1 MDFWSLI
8 SIAVTIGLT
17 KAARTST
24 NKLLF
29 LIKSEDFIEQVPET
43 NLKSADK
50 TTVVASMDFK
60 RTLNQAVISYPHYQK
75 VKMGAISALRGSCP
89 PKSSRLAHNL
99 ICKLCL
105 W

>member
-50 TTVVASMDFK
+50 TTVVATMDFK
-60 RTLNQAVISYPHYQK
+60 RTLNQAVISYPHY
-75 VKMGAISALRGSCP
+75 R
-89 PKSSRLAHNL
+89 PKSKDGCHFCSEGFLSTQ
-99 ICKLCL
+99 KLQASTQL
-105 W
+105 NM